1 MNRVIPATLRVQ
13 KGGNFQKVNSMKT
26 VNHIKLNYQLL
37 RLIVPVILL
46 CSLGEMAYAQ
56 LPPGFK
62 GGPTNSPL
70 DSWSFNDPT
79 NWTSDLGYQP
89 ISFTN
94 LNFSNLGNGRSLV
107 VDTNVPAWLQYNVY
121 EADGTTNLT
130 VNVGSVTFWF
140 GPDWSSVND
149 TNGGFG
155 PQEFGR
161 LLEVGGYTPDSS
173 YGWWSIYVDDG
184 GTNLYFSA
192 QTNDSSG
199 NAYTISA
206 PIDWTTN
213 YFHFVALTYSSTNV
227 SLYLDGQLAT
237 NDPGGLSVWPG
248 NDVLANGFYIGSDS
262 NGVLQAH
269 GLFNTVA
276 TYNYPLDS
284 NDVQQIFTWE
294 YGSYLISPWNIPYM
308 NALNSAP
315 SSPSTNGPDAD
326 VITGSGY
333 LQWVTNTANCVYGTN
348 AYQVWITNV
357 VATATGSGTNNMVLK
372 FSIQGGAD
380 GVPYDVFANSVLSF
394 GTNGIPWA
402 WMGQGYHCNT
412 YMLTNLPNT
421 ACFLILGTPLDS
433 DGDGLTDA
441 YELLVSKTDPHNYST
456 DGSTMSDGWEILYF
470 GQTGVATNAD
480 PDGDGL
486 SNYQEFLMRAAHYN
500 PTVWDS
506 NTNGVSDAYEDFSGD
521 GLANFM
527 EPFFG
532 GNMMTNNPAWKA
544 NTSGDGLSDEYKT
557 LVGLNPGS
565 AQPAPGL
572 PAYSKIPIQ

>member
-1 MNRVIPATLRVQ
+1 MKTIKGEIGFSRKLNRVFARALVAAGFLFCAISGLA
-13 KGGNFQKVNSMKT
+13 
-26 VNHIKLNYQLL
+26 QL
-37 RLIVPVILL
+37 
-46 CSLGEMAYAQ
+46 
-56 LPPGFK
+56 LPPGGKF
-62 GGPTNSPL
+62 GPTNTPL
-70 DSWSFNDPT
+70 DSWSFNDHT
-79 NWTSDLGYQP
+79 NWTSDLGYSP

-107 VDTNVPAWLQYNVY
+107 VDTNIPAWLQYNVY

-130 VNVGSVTFWF
+130 VDVGSVTFWF
-140 GPDWSSVND
+140 GADWSSIND

-155 PQEFGR
+155 PQEYGR

-173 YGWWSIYVDDG
+173 YSWWSIYVDDG
-184 GTNLYFSA
+184 GTNIYFSA
-192 QTNDSSG
+192 QTNDGSG
-199 NAYTISA
+199 NTYTIST

-248 NDVLANGFYIGSDS
+248 NDVLSNGFYIGSDS

-276 TYNYPLDS
+276 TYNYPLAS
-284 NDVQQIFTWE
+284 NDVQAIFNWDYTC
-294 YGSYLISPWNIPYM
+294 YAISPWNIPYM
-308 NALNSAP
+308 NAMNSAP

-348 AYQVWITNV
+348 AYQIWITNV
-357 VATATGSGTNNMVLK
+357 VATATGSGTNKMVLT
-372 FSIQGGAD
+372 FTIQGGAD
-380 GVPYDVFANSVLSF
+380 GALYDVFANSVLSF

-421 ACFLILGTPLDS
+421 ACFLILGTPLDA

-441 YELLVSKTDPHNYST
+441 YEKLVSKTDPNNYST
-456 DGSTMSDGWEILYF
+456 DGTGMSDGWEILYF
-470 GQTGVATNAD
+470 GHTGGISTNAD
-480 PDGDGL
+480 LDGDGL
-486 SNYQEFLMRAAHYN
+486 SNFQEFLMRSAGYN

-506 NTNGVSDAYEDFSGD
+506 NTNGVSDAYEDYSGD

-532 GNMMTNNPAWKA
+532 LNFMNNNPSWESD
-544 NTSGDGLSDEYKT
+544 TTGDGLPDAYRT
-557 LVGLNPGS
+557 MAGS
-565 AQPAPGL
+565 GALGL
-572 PAYSKIPIQ
+572 PAYSKNPIQ